1 MSVTGAGCPEYS
13 RLLPKGRRHD
23 APATTVTAVI
33 SGHVFVIQGA
43 MAHLD
48 CDAVV
53 VSTDSRFSVRGH
65 WSDTL
70 GTGLLND
77 ERRHADADALRPE
90 RWTERRFGRA
100 REPEPGVSPPRP
112 TWLLD
117 VVPDGDVASVHGI
130 AGVMKRLEHVL
141 RDVAGAT
148 IRPEHQRFVPLVALP
163 VVGVRGGGL
172 GSLRGSV
179 AELQLEVCE
188 RLSHELGLD
197 VVIVTTSPS
206 DYTAF
211 QSRRRARLDQRHPQA
226 ADDEAARR
234 LAEAR
239 ELGSLARR
247 GGLALFIGAGVSMS
261 AGLPAWGDLITHLK
275 NRAAE
280 VEHGIG
286 AFELDD
292 WSDLDKAELLRGVLG
307 ERFGTVVAEKVRAE
321 RYGVSHAILAA
332 LGCREVVTTNFDDLY
347 EKAASDV
354 GGGAAVSVMPHG
366 HLPVTGPW
374 LLKMHGSASEPN
386 SIVLSRS
393 DFVGFDAKSGPMGS
407 ILQSLMMTRH
417 LLILGASMT
426 DDNVL
431 RLALEVI
438 AFTSNAT
445 TKTPDP
451 AAAHPS
457 RLERKAGSE
466 LGTVVTLGP
475 DAARAQLWKGRFR
488 YVSASD
494 EKDLNKAVRDLAI
507 FLDTVAVYAA
517 GTSHLVDGRYANL
530 HPQPEANAIARQARD
545 LLRRVEDLPDELQGT
560 WMPLA
565 EALRNLGAAE
575 EHDDATSSGSK
586 KPT

>member
-1 MSVTGAGCPEYS
+1 MREYS
-13 RLLPKGRRHD
+13 RFLPQGTRHD
-23 APATTVTAVI
+23 APATTVTSVI
-33 SGHVFVIQGA
+33 SGHVFVIQGSI
-43 MAHLD
+43 AHLD

-53 VSTDSRFSVRGH
+53 VSTDWDFSVRSH
-65 WSDTL
+65 WNEAL
-70 GTGLLND
+70 GTKALAHD
-77 ERRHADADALRPE
+77 AEHADAGALKPE

-100 REPEPGVSPPRP
+100 REPMPGVLPPRP
-112 TWLLD
+112 TWFLD
-117 VVPDGDVASVHGI
+117 VARYEGESDEQGRSALMQRLDG
-130 AGVMKRLEHVL
+130 LL
-141 RDVAGAT
+141 RDVAVARIQPAHG
-148 IRPEHQRFVPLVALP
+148 RVLPLLAMP
-163 VVGVRGGGL
+163 TVGVRGGDWGEQR
-172 GSLRGSV
+172 GEIVERQLR
-179 AELQLEVCE
+179 VCE
-188 RLSHELGLD
+188 RLARELGLD

-211 QSRRRARLDQRHPQA
+211 QSQRRARLDQRRPQA

-234 LAEAR
+234 LDEAR

-247 GGLALFIGAGVSMS
+247 GGLALLIGAGVSMS
-261 AGLPAWGDLITHLK
+261 AGLPSWVDLIKHLK
-275 NRAAE
+275 SCAAE
-280 VEHGIG
+280 VDPAIG
-286 AFELDD
+286 SARLDD

-307 ERFGTVVAEKVRAE
+307 DRFGTEVAEKVSAE

-354 GGGAAVSVMPHG
+354 GSGAAVSVMPHG
-366 HLPVTGPW
+366 RLPVTGPW

-407 ILQSLMMTRH
+407 ILQTLMLTRH

-438 AFTSNAT
+438 AFTSTAT
-445 TKTPDP
+445 TTPHDP
-451 AAAHPS
+451 ATARTS
-457 RLERKAGSE
+457 RLERKEGSE

-517 GTSHLVDGRYANL
+517 ETSHLVDRRYSNL
-530 HPQPEANAIARQARD
+530 HRHEDAQKLAEQARS
-545 LLRRVEDLPDELQGT
+545 LYRQVSNLPRGLQGT

-586 KPT
+586 NPT